1 MGKSSRRSAYS
12 NHPNVSI
19 EDIRLEF
26 INDAFDAST
35 GLDRN
40 VSITEFRVIDG
51 DTGAVQS
58 ASTSDANV
66 LSSGIFVSALAFDA
80 AIGPAGQIAT
90 RTIFN
95 EIRLVDS
102 DGIPVSSFGGDG
114 LVDIEDLL
122 NVNELGAQIGLGSTD
137 LTISD
142 LEFFDDGSILA
153 SGFIEEAGSF
163 LTPATPVVARL
174 NPDGTLDSSFQQGIV
189 EGTLIDLPGNAGPEN
204 VFSVIDSSGGII
216 LLGTNPTGAS
226 GAQNFVVS
234 RLNPDGTIDTSFADS
249 GNQLIPGASFP
260 SSGVG
265 FPAGE
270 LLGWGACW
278 PMEVLIKGLAT
289 TACLFVRSVVS
300 PAQHSSN

>member
-1 MGKSSRRSAYS
+1 MVDGQVVQTFGLFQSETTFTFRSAD
-12 NHPNVSI
+12 PNVSI

-66 LSSGIFVSALAFDA
+66 LSSGIFVSGVGITSGLGAGGYLAGNGFVEISDGVDPGAVVTAIVPDPTFQVSDGALAFDA

-142 LEFFDDGSILA
+142 LEFFDDGSIL
-153 SGFIEEAGSF
+153 S
-163 LTPATPVVARL
+163 
-174 NPDGTLDSSFQQGIV
+174 
-189 EGTLIDLPGNAGPEN
+189 LIH
-204 VFSVIDSSGGII
+204 I
-216 LLGTNPTGAS
+216 
-226 GAQNFVVS
+226 
-234 RLNPDGTIDTSFADS
+234 
-249 GNQLIPGASFP
+249 
-260 SSGVG
+260 
-265 FPAGE
+265 
-270 LLGWGACW
+270 
-278 PMEVLIKGLAT
+278 
-289 TACLFVRSVVS
+289 
-300 PAQHSSN
+300 